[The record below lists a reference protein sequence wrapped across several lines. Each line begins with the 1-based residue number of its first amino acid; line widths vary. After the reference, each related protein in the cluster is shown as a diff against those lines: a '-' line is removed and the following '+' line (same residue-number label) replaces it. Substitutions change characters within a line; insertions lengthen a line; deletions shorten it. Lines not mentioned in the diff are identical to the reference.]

1 MNFISQVE
9 HMDAG
14 HRSDKCL
21 WKWGRGDGEENLS
34 KGFFLRLFFIIN
46 KLFSNKL
53 GVISYCFHFK
63 IFSD

>member
-9 HMDAG
+9 HMDAR

-21 WKWGRGDGEENLS
+21 WEWGRGDGEENLS